1 MTTNVRLEWLRPELD
16 RCRALIAE
24 HKSPKRWTKTKQG
37 RSELVTE
44 VDLAIEQLLIDAIR
58 QRLPD
63 AAILSEESNA
73 DPSALEQDTCFV
85 IDPIDGTEEF
95 AAGRPGFGI
104 SIALFEGGRP
114 AAAVLDMPAHD
125 WRFEGAVGAGASLNG
140 KGIRLS
146 RAGALAVARLAV
158 SATQYGMASLRPFW
172 DGVGAAALVPTPAFT
187 PKFAAVLAGECE
199 AALYLP
205 IRPHRTAIWDYAA
218 AAQLLSEAGG
228 WFGSTD
234 GTDLLEAL
242 PFEYSDGWVAASPS
256 LRDQLLAVAQR
267 SQVGRSAREP
277 EVRW

>member
-1 MTTNVRLEWLRPELD
+1 MTTSVGLEWLRPELD

-24 HKSPKRWTKTKQG
+24 HKSPRRWTKTEQG

-44 VDLAIEQLLIDAIR
+44 VDLAIERLLIDAIR

-104 SIALFEGGRP
+104 SIAVFERGRP

-125 WRFEGAVGAGASLNG
+125 WRFESAVGAGAHLNG
-140 KGIRLS
+140 RRIRLS
-146 RAGALAVARLAV
+146 QVEALEQARLAV
-158 SATQYGMASLRPFW
+158 SATQYGMDSLRPFW
-172 DGVGAAALVPTPAFT
+172 DGVGAARLVPTPAFT
-187 PKFAAVLAGECE
+187 PKFAAILAGECD

-205 IRPHRTAIWDYAA
+205 VRPHRTAIWDYAA

-228 WFGSTD
+228 WFGAAD
-234 GTDLLEAL
+234 GTDLLETL
-242 PFEYSDGWVAASPS
+242 PFEYSGAWVAAPPN

-267 SQVGRSAREP
+267 YPDGPAAR
-277 EVRW
+277 VH

>member
-1 MTTNVRLEWLRPELD
+1 VLD
-16 RCRALIAE
+16 RCRALIAD
-24 HKSPKRWTKTKQG
+24 HKSPRRWTKSQEG

-44 VDLAIEQLLIDAIR
+44 VDLAVEQLLVDAIR
-58 QRLPD
+58 ERVPA
-63 AAILSEESNA
+63 AAILSEESST
-73 DPSALEQDTCFV
+73 DPSALEQETCFV

-104 SIALFEGGRP
+104 SIALFERGRP
-114 AAAVLDMPAHD
+114 VAALLDMPAHD
-125 WRFEGAVGAGASLNG
+125 WRFECTVGAGASLNG
-140 KGIRLS
+140 RRIRLS
-146 RAGALAVARLAV
+146 PVGALAEARLAV
-158 SATQYGMASLRPFW
+158 SATQYRMDSLRPFW
-172 DGVGAAALVPTPAFT
+172 DGVGAAGLIPTPAFT

-205 IRPHRTAIWDYAA
+205 IQPHRTAIWDYAA

-228 WFGSTD
+228 WFGATD

>member
-1 MTTNVRLEWLRPELD
+1 MTTSVGLDWLRPELD
-16 RCRALIAE
+16 RCRALIAD
-24 HKSPKRWTKTKQG
+24 HKSPRRWTKTEQG

-44 VDLAIEQLLIDAIR
+44 VDLAIERLLIDAIR
-58 QRLPD
+58 QRVPD

-95 AAGRPGFGI
+95 AAGRAGFGI
-104 SIALFEGGRP
+104 SIAVFVHGRP

-125 WRFEGAVGAGASLNG
+125 WRFEAAVGVGARLNG
-140 KGIRLS
+140 QGVRLS
-146 RAGALAVARLAV
+146 QVDALEEARLAV
-158 SATQYGMASLRPFW
+158 SATQHGMDSLRPFW
-172 DGVGAAALVPTPAFT
+172 NGVGAAGLIPTPAFT
-187 PKFAAVLAGECE
+187 PKFAAVLAGECD

-228 WFGSTD
+228 WFGATD
-234 GTDLLEAL
+234 GTDLLAAL
-242 PFEYSDGWVAASPS
+242 PFEYSGGWVAAPPS

-267 SQVGRSAREP
+267 YRDGPSARAH
-277 EVRW
+277 